1 MGTRFFRFTLHKLP
15 DSLHQLPLALAV
27 SSRITVERQGGA
39 AVPHQLHRF
48 PHTAPGCPYQCDER
62 MPQAVKVHAAV
73 EVLPLDAR
81 LIEEFIQPA
90 GDV

>member
-1 MGTRFFRFTLHKLP
+1 
-15 DSLHQLPLALAV
+15 
-27 SSRITVERQGGA
+27 
-39 AVPHQLHRF
+39 
-48 PHTAPGCPYQCDER
+48 